1 VKKFLVILMIATNIN
16 ANEVTFLPKGSVTK
30 TDGYLFPE
38 NIARETRLQLIEA
51 DIIKT
56 RYNFLE
62 KQVEIKD
69 NMFNLQKKEIDN
81 LLERNGTLNS
91 RLDKRESMS
100 RYESMLWFTLGAF
113 ITGMAAK
120 GLSK

>member
-1 VKKFLVILMIATNIN
+1 MIATNIN

>member
-1 VKKFLVILMIATNIN
+1 MKKFLVILMIATNIN